1 MEYIAS
7 MKWRYAT
14 KKFDRN
20 KKIESSVL
28 NRILEAANLSATSLG
43 FQPIK
48 ILNVESSFLRDR
60 IKSASFN
67 QSQVTDASNLL
78 ILCVDADFSKEN
90 VTRYINT
97 IAEARGVSS
106 SELAGF
112 ESMIN
117 GWIGGLPNDE
127 ERLNWATKQA
137 YITLGTMMTACALE
151 KVDSCP
157 MEGFVP
163 NQVADILE
171 LQKLNLFPVL
181 MLPVGYRHEEDLNQH
196 LTKVRKSMSEY
207 VMNF

>member
-1 MEYIAS
+1 MEYIDS

-20 KKIESSVL
+20 KKVASTVL
-28 NRILEAANLSATSLG
+28 KRILQAANLAPTSLG

-48 ILNVESSFLRDR
+48 ILNIESPFLRDR

-67 QSQVTDASNLL
+67 QNQVTDASNLL
-78 ILCVDADFSKEN
+78 ILCVDADFSEEN
-90 VTRYINT
+90 VSRYINT
-97 IAEARGVSS
+97 IAQARNISAT
-106 SELAGF
+106 ELNGF
-112 ESMIN
+112 ESMVN
-117 GWIGGLPNDE
+117 GWLGGLPNDE

-137 YITLGTMMTACALE
+137 YITIGTMMTACALE

-163 NQVADILE
+163 DQVAEILE

-181 MLPVGYRHEEDLNQH
+181 MLPVGYRDEDDLNQH
-196 LTKVRKSMSEY
+196 LTKVRKSMNDY
-207 VMNF
+207 VINF

>member
-1 MEYIAS
+1 MDYITS

-20 KKIESSVL
+20 KKVDSVVL
-28 NRILEAANLSATSLG
+28 KRILEAANLSATSLG

-48 ILNVESSFLRDR
+48 ILNVESPFLRDR

-67 QSQVTDASNLL
+67 PSQVTDSSNLL

-90 VTRYINT
+90 VSRYIST
-97 IAEARGVSS
+97 ISQARSVSS
-106 SELAGF
+106 TDLSGF

-117 GWIGGLPNDE
+117 GWLGGLPDDE
-127 ERLNWATKQA
+127 ERINWASTQA
-137 YITLGTMMTACALE
+137 YITIGTMMTACALE

-163 NQVADILE
+163 NQVAEILE
-171 LQKLNLFPVL
+171 LQKMNLFPVL
-181 MLPVGYRHEEDLNQH
+181 MLPVGYRHKEDLNQH
-196 LTKVRKSMSEY
+196 LIKVRKPMADY
-207 VMNF
+207 VINF

>member
-1 MEYIAS
+1 MDYIKS

-20 KKIESSVL
+20 KKVDSSVL
-28 NRILEAANLSATSLG
+28 KRILEAASLSATSLG

-48 ILNVESSFLRDR
+48 ILNVESPFLRDR
-60 IKSASFN
+60 IKLASFN

-90 VTRYINT
+90 VSRYIST
-97 IAEARGVSS
+97 ISQARSVSS
-106 SELAGF
+106 TDLSGF

-117 GWIGGLPNDE
+117 GWLGGLPDDE
-127 ERLNWATKQA
+127 ERINWASKQA
-137 YITLGTMMTACALE
+137 YITIGTMMTACAIE
-151 KVDSCP
+151 QVDSCP

-163 NQVADILE
+163 NQVAEILE

-196 LTKVRKSMSEY
+196 LTKVRKPMADY
-207 VMNF
+207 VINF